1 MSKIRILIPIHT
13 LPNIESVTT
22 LELKNLLSF
31 LKTKIEIEIIWFV
44 YTPTKLKLNEKFDSD
59 TLVDIHNFKN
69 AVEVIKKLKPDLI
82 YSSPYV
88 SFIDNSFSSTAEK
101 FNIPVFCI
109 LHARDPFVT
118 KKTTA
123 KTIQSN
129 FTRFFETSIPTDHKN
144 EKKIFLKRGR
154 FFIYK
159 YLFLLKTK
167 LNLKTSIFD
176 TIFIIW
182 KYILTDTNNSKYG
195 KNIFQFLENSELFDI
210 QIQSGFNKS
219 NLIISGNPMY
229 DKLFKKFSQNKITK
243 NNFTDVLFVPSTLY
257 EHGFWTLKQRDFV
270 LTEIITNILQ
280 DSTFNLS
287 VKIHPSSSNF
297 NDYESIIHSINPL
310 IPISQKGS
318 IEEFLQDIDVV
329 ISSQSSTAEVYAL
342 LANKRIVICDF
353 FNSDYEDLFVKQGI
367 AVSCKNPSDIIS
379 SIKKAKTLQSYEENR
394 KKFINN
400 FLFKWDGK
408 SSERI
413 SKYLIEILENHKSN
427 L

>member
-13 LPNIESVTT
+13 LPNVESVTT

-31 LKTKIEIEIIWFV
+31 LKTKTQVEIIWFV

-59 TLVDIHNFKN
+59 IVVDIHDFKN
-69 AVEVIKKLKPDLI
+69 AVEVIQKLKPNLI

-88 SFIDNSFSSTAEK
+88 SFIDNSFSSTAKK

-109 LHARDPFVT
+109 LHARDPFIT

-129 FTRFFETSIPTDHKN
+129 FTRFFEASIPTDQEN

-159 YLFLLKTK
+159 YLFLLKTN
-167 LNLKTSIFD
+167 LNLKTLIFD

-182 KYILTDTNNSKYG
+182 KYIFTDTNNSKYG

-210 QIQSGFNKS
+210 QIKSGFNKS
-219 NLIISGNPMY
+219 NLIITGNPMY
-229 DKLFKKFSQNKITK
+229 DELFKKFSQNKIKK
-243 NNFTDVLFVPSTLY
+243 NNFTDVLFIPSTLY

-270 LTEIITNILQ
+270 LTEITKNIFQ

-297 NDYESIIHSINPL
+297 KDYASIIHSINPC
-310 IPISQKGS
+310 IQISQKGS
-318 IEEFLQDIDVV
+318 VEEFLQDADVV

-342 LANKRIVICDF
+342 LTNKRIVICDF
-353 FNSDYEDLFVKQGI
+353 FNSEHEDLFVKRGI

-379 SIKKAKTLQSYEENR
+379 SIKKAKTLQSFEENR
-394 KKFINN
+394 EKFIND

-413 SKYLIEILENHKSN
+413 AKQLTELLRKHNH